1 MEDTPGRI
9 ENILRERFQPLHFE
23 LRDDSA
29 EHVGHPRAT
38 SGGGHYH
45 VFIVSAAFGGR
56 SRLEQHRMVNAAL
69 QEMFGQEI
77 HALGLKT
84 YAPSVWKGV
93 ILQGRQRTKRPYIKM
108 RYARH

>member
-1 MEDTPGRI
+1 MENTPGRI

-29 EHVGHPRAT
+29 EHVGHPGAT

-84 YAPSVWKGV
+84 FASSEWKRV
-93 ILQGRQRTKRPYIKM
+93 ILQGRQRKNRP
-108 RYARH
+108 